1 MHTKKDNIK
10 LLTKPIPSVRLN
22 DFQVKKKKKKTT
34 AKYIRVKL
42 SNLDSKN
49 SKFINNLY
57 KE

>member
-22 DFQVKKKKKKTT
+22 DFQVKKKTT

-57 KE
+57 RE